1 MKSRL
6 IAPVLVFTLLMVL
19 DGLNYS
25 FSLYSQA
32 NLSGHQNNPLKTLP
46 KVELI
51 AQACIFLYTLQV
63 CKMGIIKM

>member
-1 MKSRL
+1 
-6 IAPVLVFTLLMVL
+6 VVL

-63 CKMGIIKM
+63 CKMGVIKM